1 MKRKIIN
8 IISILALFGILV
20 GDIILMVCLLGFLWN
35 SIWLFFTEPGLP
47 HRLAEILGSIG
58 YLGLCC
64 VGIIILGFVFGFIVT
79 KIPPSWM
86 GQRESTDDDYWY
98 DNL

>member
-1 MKRKIIN
+1 MKQKGICIIF
-8 IISILALFGILV
+8 ILILFGILV
-20 GDIILMVCLLGFLWN
+20 GIIILMVYLLRDLWN
-35 SIWLFFTEPGLP
+35 RTWLFFTEPGLP

-64 VGIIILGFVFGFIVT
+64 VGIIIFGFICGFIST
-79 KIPPSWM
+79 KIPPSWV
-86 GQRESTDDDYWY
+86 GRRKPTDDDYWY